1 MSGGNNFIKD
11 THLRSV
17 VKGLV
22 WRLLASLAT
31 ILIVFLFTKD
41 KLIAVEIGGIEII
54 VKLLLYYCHERL
66 WNLIKWGRS
75 SQVMEQ
81 KT

>member
-1 MSGGNNFIKD
+1 MSGDNNFIKD

-22 WRLLASLAT
+22 WRLLASLTT

-41 KLIAVEIGGIEII
+41 KLIAVEIGGIE
-54 VKLLLYYCHERL
+54 VVAKLLLYYGHERI

-75 SQVMEQ
+75 SQVMG
-81 KT
+81 